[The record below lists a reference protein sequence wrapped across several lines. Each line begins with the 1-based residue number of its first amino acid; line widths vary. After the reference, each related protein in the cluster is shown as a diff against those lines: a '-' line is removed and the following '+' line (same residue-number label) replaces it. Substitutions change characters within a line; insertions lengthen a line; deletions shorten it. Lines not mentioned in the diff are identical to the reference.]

1 MNLLRPCTSS
11 RGLLFCIWITLSSLT
26 ATAQDSTAAS
36 RKSPGG
42 KKILYG
48 QASYYA
54 NKFHGRKTASGEIF
68 NQSKMTCACNMLSL
82 GTWVKITNLR
92 NNRTVVVKVNDRL
105 HPKMKRIVDLTRAAA
120 EKLGYISSGLT
131 RVKVEVLGKKKPA

>member
-1 MNLLRPCTSS
+1 MKAFTTCINGS
-11 RGLLFCIWITLSSLT
+11 GLLYCLWAILFSLT
-26 ATAQDSTAAS
+26 AQAQDSTGLTGKPAT
-36 RKSPGG
+36 G

-54 NKFHGRKTASGEIF
+54 NKFQGRKTASGEIF

-120 EKLGYISSGLT
+120 EKLGYIGSGLT